1 MRQLSN
7 HNLISDIL
15 KSNIKRGYFKMV
27 LEPKNV
33 NRSNRRRFSPEK
45 KFEIVKEV
53 LVGKVHVSE
62 VCRKYNID
70 VRQYYSWQKKFLE
83 GAYEAFKNSATGHK
97 RKEQSKE
104 VELERMKNV
113 IAILAEENLT
123 LKKNLGEL

>member
-1 MRQLSN
+1 VIQIFN
-7 HNLISDIL
+7 HKLISGIL
-15 KSNIKRGYFKMV
+15 LNNYEKGGDFKME
-27 LEPKNV
+27 LSLNTNEPQ
-33 NRSNRRRFSPEK
+33 RRHFSPEK

-97 RKEQSKE
+97 RKEQTKE